1 MSSVDALTYDPEDLE
16 ELLNFS
22 GSESDSEP
30 ERSSTLPPLQFVDL
44 PPRPTAAKST
54 SKKAQQ
60 LKKFGVF
67 HSPFGPLP
75 KAVSPPSKRL
85 HPLLSPSLPYVK
97 KKTPTRLAQVTETSP
112 SKMAFKTNDI
122 IKHGELKVY
131 MCRYTTIQPLF
142 CIPFHETTTLAAC
155 RKRIDDLLMVEL
167 VDYVFVAPTG
177 KTVATT
183 AEARFLAY
191 WFHPVLTILVTSMNQ
206 QSSHPS
212 PEKLLQALHPDL
224 NSKSVAE
231 QRPWNLSYASFGM
244 FSSKELRMQ
253 SAIIQA
259 PMGKKIRQ
267 RQQRDALRLALE
279 TPDDLASGAFE
290 AVEKSSPALDPS
302 TVQTILQRSHRDV
315 LQHISEREYEKR
327 KFRHAKIQQRALNLA
342 LDKHYKAIKIQAWWR
357 MFLGLK
363 CLQAK
368 KQAHKAAICIQN
380 LIRQR
385 SIQRQQEQKARRNCI
400 RLQKTPQM
408 TSSATQFVYQAVDSK
423 GVVKLQAIQRRRLAQ
438 KALREHPEKA
448 QKYLELERR
457 REMVRQSQENFEKQ
471 KALAQLRKLHAVE
484 RKQRKELNKLAFAAR
499 QDAAAVVIQ
508 SSYRRY
514 RAGQFVHFLRRER
527 SAAIK
532 IQSHLRKNSA
542 LAKVETLKLQMR
554 KSSLGGSAMDYAES
568 YHPRLFCRRV
578 WFRGSYHLLYS
589 CVSKTHFLL
598 VLHANGGGKHSDP
611 IAIEC
616 FLDMNDLKTFGLLP
630 STTSVRIHDVDRL
643 VESATAALT
652 LSKGQYLLNQQDFH
666 KFRNIGLNSRTLLL
680 PNPEMYF
687 GRMYQ
692 RCSDSNPP
700 QELLRCFLYSAPT
713 LIYYVAKRMKLGR
726 MAHLGFFEDRGV
738 LYVECYI
745 SRWHI
750 CICVGLQYQEWA
762 FSGLGV
768 LSTCDLSQKIDISK
782 HIAPR
787 ISIGHL
793 GVRIDVRKRLF
804 HLAKRFR
811 IVENDATTTFA
822 TALFSVYI
830 LGQEMQLEVVFPNGW
845 TLQCG
850 VEEPLLRQLGY
861 KDVHQ
866 MDMDTIS
873 ILSRQML
880 SGLAIV
886 DRKLCLHL

>member
-22 GSESDSEP
+22 GSDSESEP
-30 ERSSTLPPLQFVDL
+30 PSTGTLPPLMFVDL
-44 PPRPTAAKST
+44 PPRPTAASST

-60 LKKFGVF
+60 LEKFGVF

-85 HPLLSPSLPYVK
+85 NPVLSPNLPYVK
-97 KKTPTRLAQVTETSP
+97 KKPPTRLAQVTETSP

-177 KTVATT
+177 KTVATA

-191 WFHPVLTILVTSMNQ
+191 WFHPVLTILVTSINQ

-212 PEKLLQALHPDL
+212 PEKLLQALHPDFS
-224 NSKSVAE
+224 SKSVAE
-231 QRPWNLSYASFGM
+231 RPWNLSYASFGM

-279 TPDDLASGAFE
+279 TPDDLACGAFE
-290 AVEKSSPALDPS
+290 APEKSSPALDRS

-327 KFRHAKIQQRALNLA
+327 KFRHAKIQQRALALA
-342 LDKHYKAIKIQAWWR
+342 LDRHDKATKIQAWWR
-357 MFLGLK
+357 MLLGLK

-368 KQAHKAAICIQN
+368 KQAAICIQN
-380 LIRQR
+380 LMRQR
-385 SIQRQQEQKARRNCI
+385 SVQRRQERARRNCI
-400 RLQKTPQM
+400 SLQKTAKM
-408 TSSATQFVYQAVDSK
+408 TSTASQYVYQAVDRK
-423 GVVKLQAIQRRRLAQ
+423 GVVKLQAIQRRRLVQ

-499 QDAAAVVIQ
+499 QHAAAVVIQ
-508 SSYRRY
+508 SSYRRH

-527 SAAIK
+527 TAAIK

-554 KSSLGGSAMDYAES
+554 KSSLSGSSMEYAES

-589 CVSKTHFLL
+589 CVSKAHFLL
-598 VLHANGGGKHSDP
+598 VLHANGAGKQSDP
-611 IAIEC
+611 IAVEC
-616 FLDMNDLKTFGLLP
+616 VLDMNDLKTFGLLP

-643 VESATAALT
+643 VEGATAALT

-666 KFRNIGLNSRTLLL
+666 KFRNISMNSRTLLL
-680 PNPEMYF
+680 PNPDMYF

-700 QELLRCFLYSAPT
+700 HERLRCFLYSAPT
-713 LIYYVAKRMKLGR
+713 LIYYVAKRMKLG

-768 LSTCDLSQKIDISK
+768 LSACDLGQKIDISK

-811 IVENDATTTFA
+811 VVENDATTYA

-830 LGQEMQLEVVFPNGW
+830 LGQEMQLEVVFPDGW

-850 VEEPLLRQLGY
+850 VEAPLLRQLGY

-866 MDMDTIS
+866 LDMDTIS

-880 SGLAIV
+880 TGLAIV